1 MTSFFV
7 DKERFLEKINLAA
20 RFTKTTTFSSLIN
33 QGILFEVENKHLNI
47 TSSNFSSFFT
57 TTIDLDK
64 KEGEDGSF
72 IIETKK
78 LIDFINYLPTTKIK
92 FQVEEKKII
101 IGDEEIKGTFQKMV
115 AADFPKIPKIEEKEQ
130 KIKISLWQKKL
141 PLVLFSSSSDDSRP
155 ALTGVFFTTKDEQI
169 VFVSTDGFRLSLSSF
184 KKDINLPSM
193 IIPSSFLE
201 EALRVVKE
209 DEVGIGYSSEEKLFF
224 IKTKEDVFLSRLIES
239 DFPPYE
245 KVIPQEKKTSFSV
258 LKEDFF
264 QKIKSISVFTRE
276 ISNIIVLN
284 IGKKELIIKPKTEEQ
299 NETEARQEIYEF
311 QGEETKLAFN
321 IRFLIDFLSRL
332 NEDELVVEI
341 LRPDAPVVFKGK
353 KDKDYLHIIMPVRMS
368 E

>member
-1 MTSFFV
+1 MVSFLV
-7 DKERFLEKINLAA
+7 DKKIFLEKINLAA
-20 RFTKTTTFSSLIN
+20 RFTKTNTFSSLIT
-33 QGILFEVENKHLNI
+33 QGIFFEIKNKHLNI

-57 TTIDLDK
+57 TTINLDK
-64 KEGEDGSF
+64 KEGKDASF

-78 LIDFINYLPTTKIK
+78 LIDFVNYLPTAKIN
-92 FQVEEKKII
+92 FLVEEKRVI
-101 IGDEEIKGTFQKMV
+101 IGNDEIKGTFQKMV
-115 AADFPKIPKIEEKEQ
+115 TTDFPKSPKIEEEEK

-155 ALTGVFFTTKDEQI
+155 ALTGVFFTTKDEEI

-184 KKDINLPSM
+184 KKEIDLPSM

-201 EALRVVKE
+201 EVLRVVKE

-224 IKTKEDVFLSRLIES
+224 VKTKEDIFLSRLIEG

-276 ISNIIVLN
+276 ISNVVVLN
-284 IGKKELIIKPKTEEQ
+284 IGKKEMIIKPKTEEQ
-299 NETEARQEIYEF
+299 NETEAKQEIYEF
-311 QGEETKLAFN
+311 QGEEIRLAFN
-321 IRFLIDFLSRL
+321 IRFLIDFLSRF
-332 NEDELVVEI
+332 NEEELVVEI

-353 KDKDYLHIIMPVRMS
+353 KDKDYLHIIMPVRIS